1 MTKYQENSY
10 DNIYQHKYQDTSI
23 RMTGFLTLMFK
34 WRASFL
40 NLIYHNILVF
50 VFFYSLLSLLYR
62 FIFMNNPYQKEL
74 FELICIYSG
83 RFMEYIPL
91 GFLIAFYVQQVLAKT
106 LDIFFSFR
114 FSQVVTRWWE
124 MFTVLP
130 YPDKIALK
138 VVSFCPGKV
147 SMQVIHNS
155 LG

>member
-1 MTKYQENSY
+1 MNSWLHVITSHFSSPKILSFSLRLFDTCHNWTRILFKMTKYQENSY

-91 GFLIAFYVQQVLAKT
+91 GFLIAFYVQQVLVKT
-106 LDIFFSFR
+106 LDIFF
-114 FSQVVTRWWE
+114 
-124 MFTVLP
+124 L
-130 YPDKIALK
+130 I
-138 VVSFCPGKV
+138 
-147 SMQVIHNS
+147 
-155 LG
+155 